1 MENLE
6 TLSDVIAAGNAA
18 EDSGTPIVAHWRRV
32 RGSLYMLEYA
42 SGGPDQVRLD
52 DFEET
57 FPEDFDALDPE
68 IRHMLTGA
76 DDYAWFRRQ
85 SRRVLA
91 VMGKIDDPWEAV
103 WMFAWSG
110 CANGAQKRLQELRFP
125 AVRDGLAPS
134 QITTEWVWR
143 LDAELGP
150 GKRGNFRRGLV
161 AFNRLFD
168 NARVINLGL
177 LPPDRLEY
185 PPDYDRQGRIKHPLP
200 PTLARYAET
209 AAKYDRIA
217 LRALWQAICVSGDF
231 NLPEDPSADDLLS
244 PSTWAKLVELPHE
257 TTGISKSAWRRYLR
271 HVRRL
276 MRQ

>member
-76 DDYAWFRRQ
+76 HDYAWFRRQ

-91 VMGKIDDPWEAV
+91 VPREGV
-103 WMFAWSG
+103 
-110 CANGAQKRLQELRFP
+110 L
-125 AVRDGLAPS
+125 
-134 QITTEWVWR
+134 
-143 LDAELGP
+143 
-150 GKRGNFRRGLV
+150 
-161 AFNRLFD
+161 
-168 NARVINLGL
+168 
-177 LPPDRLEY
+177 
-185 PPDYDRQGRIKHPLP
+185 H
-200 PTLARYAET
+200 
-209 AAKYDRIA
+209 
-217 LRALWQAICVSGDF
+217 
-231 NLPEDPSADDLLS
+231 
-244 PSTWAKLVELPHE
+244 
-257 TTGISKSAWRRYLR
+257 
-271 HVRRL
+271 RL
-276 MRQ
+276 MPEETFDGFNAASN